1 MGNAPGTPWYASA
14 DNRCL
19 EPVYISEEH
28 GCPPDTPT
36 YVREGLEGWKREATI
51 YEIEQLNLPHMPFYW
66 EGGVY
71 DPPREKKGVNP
82 YKDDPK
88 KLMNLNVIPMNL
100 NELQLINMPVTPDN
114 YNKECDKLRSYS
126 EVV

>member
-1 MGNAPGTPWYASA
+1 
-14 DNRCL
+14 
-19 EPVYISEEH
+19 
-28 GCPPDTPT
+28 
-36 YVREGLEGWKREATI
+36 
-51 YEIEQLNLPHMPFYW
+51 MPFYW

-88 KLMNLNVIPMNL
+88 KLMNLNVILMNL
-100 NELQLINMPVTPDN
+100 YELQLINMPVTPDN

-126 EVV
+126 EVVQNTGSDAFWACVAKGPKLQLLLI